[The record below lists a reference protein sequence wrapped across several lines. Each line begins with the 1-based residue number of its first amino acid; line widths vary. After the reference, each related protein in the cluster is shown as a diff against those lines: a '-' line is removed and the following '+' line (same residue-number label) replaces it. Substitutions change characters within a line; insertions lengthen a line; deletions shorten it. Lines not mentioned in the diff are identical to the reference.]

1 MEAAIRKAIDHNRA
15 TRPNTPNVGVSSATA
30 MVPIDDKGIMLGT
43 DTVIRDVHMFIDR
56 VKDAAAY
63 RGVEKVKARILSL
76 LRGSAQQ

>member
-1 MEAAIRKAIDHNRA
+1 M
-15 TRPNTPNVGVSSATA
+15 
-30 MVPIDDKGIMLGT
+30 GT